1 MKILVVEDEERL
13 LESIREGLVH
23 SGYVVDTALDGEE
36 GSFMAFTNDYDL
48 IILDINL
55 PKKDGFEI
63 LKEIRGENSEVNVIM
78 LTALSDVDDRVRGFD
93 LGANDYIIKP
103 FHFEELK
110 ARIRSLLRRKA
121 TIENSI
127 IEKEGIKF
135 DTTKRIFYIN
145 DEELKLTA
153 KEAGILEYLFF
164 NIGRYV
170 TTEELLEHIW
180 NDDVDLFSNVVRV
193 HMSALRKKLKSKLG
207 KNIIVNEIGKGYMI
221 KWKSLKI
228 LKKLLSLSFYFL

>member
-110 ARIRSLLRRKA
+110 ARIRSLLRRKT

-221 KWKSLKI
+221 K
-228 LKKLLSLSFYFL
+228 

>member
-63 LKEIRGENSEVNVIM
+63 LREIRERDREVNIIM
-78 LTALSDVDDRVRGFD
+78 LTALADVDDRVRGFD
-93 LGANDYIIKP
+93 LGANDYVLKP

-110 ARIRSLLRRKA
+110 ARIRSLLRRQT
-121 TIENSI
+121 TIKDAV
-127 IEKEGIKF
+127 IETSGISF
-135 DTTKRIFYIN
+135 DTTKRTFTIDGEN
-145 DEELKLTA
+145 LRLTA

-164 NIGRYV
+164 NLGRYV
-170 TTEELLEHIW
+170 TTEELMEHVW
-180 NDDVDLFSNVVRV
+180 NDEVDLFSNVVRV
-193 HMSALRKKLKSKLG
+193 HMSALRKKLKARLG
-207 KNIIVNEIGKGYMI
+207 KNIIRNEIGKGYI
-221 KWKSLKI
+221 I
-228 LKKLLSLSFYFL
+228 DEEN

>member
-1 MKILVVEDEERL
+1 MKILLVEDEEKL

-63 LKEIRGENSEVNVIM
+63 LREIRERDREVNIIM
-78 LTALSDVDDRVRGFD
+78 LTALSDVDDRVKGFD
-93 LGANDYIIKP
+93 LGANDYVLKP

-110 ARIRSLLRRKA
+110 ARIRSLLRRQT
-121 TIENSI
+121 TIKNAV
-127 IEKEGIKF
+127 IETSGISF
-135 DTTKRIFYIN
+135 DTTKRTFSIDGEI
-145 DEELKLTA
+145 LRLTA

-164 NIGRYV
+164 NLGRYV
-170 TTEELLEHIW
+170 TTEELMEHVW
-180 NDDVDLFSNVVRV
+180 NDEVDLFSNVVRV
-193 HMSALRKKLKSKLG
+193 HMSALRKKLKARLG
-207 KNIIVNEIGKGYMI
+207 KNIIRNEIGKGYI
-221 KWKSLKI
+221 IDEKN
-228 LKKLLSLSFYFL
+228 

>member
-63 LKEIRGENSEVNVIM
+63 LREIRERDREVNIIM
-78 LTALSDVDDRVRGFD
+78 LTALSDVDDRVKGFD
-93 LGANDYIIKP
+93 LGANDYVLKP

-110 ARIRSLLRRKA
+110 ARIRSLLRRQT
-121 TIENSI
+121 TIKNAV
-127 IEKEGIKF
+127 IETSGISF
-135 DTTKRIFYIN
+135 DTTKRTFSIDGEI
-145 DEELKLTA
+145 LRLTA

-164 NIGRYV
+164 NLGRYV
-170 TTEELLEHIW
+170 TTEELMEHVW
-180 NDDVDLFSNVVRV
+180 NDEVDLFSNVVRV
-193 HMSALRKKLKSKLG
+193 HMSALRKKLKARLG
-207 KNIIVNEIGKGYMI
+207 KNIIRNEIGKGYI
-221 KWKSLKI
+221 I
-228 LKKLLSLSFYFL
+228 DEEN

>member
-1 MKILVVEDEERL
+1 MKILVVEDEEKL

-63 LKEIRGENSEVNVIM
+63 LREIRERDREVNIIM

-93 LGANDYIIKP
+93 LGANDYVLKP

-110 ARIRSLLRRKA
+110 ARIRSLLRRQT
-121 TIENSI
+121 TIKDAV
-127 IEKEGIKF
+127 IETSGISF
-135 DTTKRIFYIN
+135 DTTKRTFTIDGEN
-145 DEELKLTA
+145 LRLTA

-164 NIGRYV
+164 NLGRYV
-170 TTEELLEHIW
+170 TTEELMEHVW
-180 NDDVDLFSNVVRV
+180 NDEVDLFSNVVRV
-193 HMSALRKKLKSKLG
+193 HMSALRKKLKARLG
-207 KNIIVNEIGKGYMI
+207 KNIIRNEIGKGYI
-221 KWKSLKI
+221 I
-228 LKKLLSLSFYFL
+228 DEEN

>member
-1 MKILVVEDEERL
+1 MKILLVEDEEKL

-63 LKEIRGENSEVNVIM
+63 LREIRERDREVNIIM

-93 LGANDYIIKP
+93 LGANDYVLKP

-110 ARIRSLLRRKA
+110 ARIRSLLRRQT
-121 TIENSI
+121 TIKDAV
-127 IEKEGIKF
+127 IETSGISF
-135 DTTKRIFYIN
+135 DTTKRTFSIDGEN
-145 DEELKLTA
+145 LRLTA

-164 NIGRYV
+164 NLGRYV
-170 TTEELLEHIW
+170 TTEELMEHVW
-180 NDDVDLFSNVVRV
+180 NDEVDLFSNVVRV
-193 HMSALRKKLKSKLG
+193 HMSALRKKLKARLG
-207 KNIIVNEIGKGYMI
+207 KNIIKNEIGKGYI
-221 KWKSLKI
+221 I
-228 LKKLLSLSFYFL
+228 DEEN

>member
-1 MKILVVEDEERL
+1 MKILLVEDEERL

-63 LKEIRGENSEVNVIM
+63 LREIRERDREVNIIM

-93 LGANDYIIKP
+93 LGANDYVLKP

-110 ARIRSLLRRKA
+110 ARIRSLLRRQT
-121 TIENSI
+121 TIKDAV
-127 IEKEGIKF
+127 IETSGISF
-135 DTTKRIFYIN
+135 DTRKRTFSIDGEN
-145 DEELKLTA
+145 LRLTA

-164 NIGRYV
+164 NLGRYV
-170 TTEELLEHIW
+170 TTEELMEHVW
-180 NDDVDLFSNVVRV
+180 NDEVDLFSNVVRV
-193 HMSALRKKLKSKLG
+193 HMSALRKKLKARLG
-207 KNIIVNEIGKGYMI
+207 KNIIRNEIGKGYI
-221 KWKSLKI
+221 I
-228 LKKLLSLSFYFL
+228 DEEN

>member
-1 MKILVVEDEERL
+1 MKILLVEDEEKL

-63 LKEIRGENSEVNVIM
+63 LKEVRARDREVNIIM
-78 LTALSDVDDRVRGFD
+78 LTALSDIDDRVKGFD
-93 LGANDYIIKP
+93 LGANDYVLKP

-110 ARIRSLLRRKA
+110 ARIRSLLRRKT
-121 TIENSI
+121 TIKDSV
-127 IEKEGIKF
+127 IETKGISF
-135 DTTKRIFYIN
+135 DTTKRTFKIDGEN
-145 DEELKLTA
+145 LKLTA

-164 NIGRYV
+164 NLGRYV
-170 TTEELLEHIW
+170 TTEELMEHVW
-180 NDDVDLFSNVVRV
+180 NDEVDIFSNVVRV
-193 HMSALRKKLKSKLG
+193 HMSALRKKLKAKLG
-207 KNIIVNEIGKGYMI
+207 KNIIRNEIGKGYI
-221 KWKSLKI
+221 I
-228 LKKLLSLSFYFL
+228 DEEN

>member
-63 LKEIRGENSEVNVIM
+63 LREIRERDREVNIIM
-78 LTALSDVDDRVRGFD
+78 LTALADVDDRVKGFD
-93 LGANDYIIKP
+93 LGANDYVLKP

-110 ARIRSLLRRKA
+110 ARIRSLLRRQT
-121 TIENSI
+121 TIKNAV
-127 IEKEGIKF
+127 IETSGISF
-135 DTTKRIFYIN
+135 DTTKRTFTIDGEI
-145 DEELKLTA
+145 LRLTA

-164 NIGRYV
+164 NLGRYV
-170 TTEELLEHIW
+170 TTEELMEHVW
-180 NDDVDLFSNVVRV
+180 NDEVDLFSNVVRV
-193 HMSALRKKLKSKLG
+193 HMSALRKKLKARLG
-207 KNIIVNEIGKGYMI
+207 KNIIRNEIGKGYI
-221 KWKSLKI
+221 I
-228 LKKLLSLSFYFL
+228 DEEN

>member
-1 MKILVVEDEERL
+1 MKILLVEDEERL
-13 LESIREGLVH
+13 LESIREVLVH

-63 LKEIRGENSEVNVIM
+63 LREIRDRDREVNIIM

-93 LGANDYIIKP
+93 LGANDYVLKP

-110 ARIRSLLRRKA
+110 ARIRSLLRRQT
-121 TIENSI
+121 TIKDAV
-127 IEKEGIKF
+127 IETSGISF
-135 DTTKRIFYIN
+135 DTTKRTFTIDGEN
-145 DEELKLTA
+145 LRLTA

-164 NIGRYV
+164 NLGRYV
-170 TTEELLEHIW
+170 TTEELMEHVW
-180 NDDVDLFSNVVRV
+180 NDEVDLFSNVVRV
-193 HMSALRKKLKSKLG
+193 HMSALRKKLKARLG
-207 KNIIVNEIGKGYMI
+207 KNIIRNEIGKGYI
-221 KWKSLKI
+221 I
-228 LKKLLSLSFYFL
+228 DEEN

>member
-1 MKILVVEDEERL
+1 MKILVVEDEEKL

-63 LKEIRGENSEVNVIM
+63 LKEIRERDREVNIIM

-93 LGANDYIIKP
+93 LGANDYVLKP

-110 ARIRSLLRRKA
+110 ARIRSLLRRQT
-121 TIENSI
+121 TIKDAVIDTS
-127 IEKEGIKF
+127 GISF
-135 DTTKRIFYIN
+135 DTTKRTFSIDGEI
-145 DEELKLTA
+145 LRLTA

-164 NIGRYV
+164 NLGRYV
-170 TTEELLEHIW
+170 TTEELMEHVW
-180 NDDVDLFSNVVRV
+180 NDEVDLFSNVVRV
-193 HMSALRKKLKSKLG
+193 HMSALRKKLKARLG
-207 KNIIVNEIGKGYMI
+207 KNIIRNEIGKGYI
-221 KWKSLKI
+221 I
-228 LKKLLSLSFYFL
+228 DEEN

>member
-63 LKEIRGENSEVNVIM
+63 LREIRERDREVNIIM
-78 LTALSDVDDRVRGFD
+78 LTALADVDDRVRGFD
-93 LGANDYIIKP
+93 LGANDYVLKP

-110 ARIRSLLRRKA
+110 ARIRSLLRRQT
-121 TIENSI
+121 TIKDAV
-127 IEKEGIKF
+127 IETSGISF
-135 DTTKRIFYIN
+135 DTTKRTFTIDGEI
-145 DEELKLTA
+145 LRLTA

-164 NIGRYV
+164 NLGRYV
-170 TTEELLEHIW
+170 TTEELMEHVW
-180 NDDVDLFSNVVRV
+180 NDEVDLFSNVVRV
-193 HMSALRKKLKSKLG
+193 HMSALRKKLKARLG
-207 KNIIVNEIGKGYMI
+207 KNIIRNEIGKGYI
-221 KWKSLKI
+221 I
-228 LKKLLSLSFYFL
+228 DEEN

>member
-1 MKILVVEDEERL
+1 MKILVVEDEEKL

-63 LKEIRGENSEVNVIM
+63 LKEIRERDREVNIIM

-93 LGANDYIIKP
+93 LGANDYVLKP

-110 ARIRSLLRRKA
+110 ARIRSLLRRQT
-121 TIENSI
+121 TIKDAV
-127 IEKEGIKF
+127 IETSGISF
-135 DTTKRIFYIN
+135 DTTKRTFSIDGEI
-145 DEELKLTA
+145 LRLTA

-164 NIGRYV
+164 NLGRYV
-170 TTEELLEHIW
+170 TTEELMEHVW
-180 NDDVDLFSNVVRV
+180 NDEVDLFSNVVRV
-193 HMSALRKKLKSKLG
+193 HMSALRKKLKARLG
-207 KNIIVNEIGKGYMI
+207 KNIIKNEIGKGYI
-221 KWKSLKI
+221 I
-228 LKKLLSLSFYFL
+228 DEEN

>member
-1 MKILVVEDEERL
+1 MKILVVEDEEKL

-63 LKEIRGENSEVNVIM
+63 LREIRERDKEVNIII

-93 LGANDYIIKP
+93 LGANDYVLKP

-110 ARIRSLLRRKA
+110 ARIRSLLRRQTTIKNA
-121 TIENSI
+121 VIETSGISFDTRKRTFTIEGENL
-127 IEKEGIKF
+127 
-135 DTTKRIFYIN
+135 R
-145 DEELKLTA
+145 LTA

-164 NIGRYV
+164 NLGRYV
-170 TTEELLEHIW
+170 TTEELMEHVW
-180 NDDVDLFSNVVRV
+180 NDEVDLFSNVVRV
-193 HMSALRKKLKSKLG
+193 HMSALRKKLKARLG
-207 KNIIVNEIGKGYMI
+207 KNIIRNEIGKGYI
-221 KWKSLKI
+221 I
-228 LKKLLSLSFYFL
+228 DEEN

>member
-1 MKILVVEDEERL
+1 MEEDKMKILVVEDEERL
-13 LESIREGLVH
+13 LESIREGLTH

-63 LKEIRGENSEVNVIM
+63 LREIRERDREVNIIM

-93 LGANDYIIKP
+93 LGANDYVLKP

-110 ARIRSLLRRKA
+110 ARIRSLLRRQT
-121 TIENSI
+121 TIKNAV
-127 IEKEGIKF
+127 IETSGISF
-135 DTTKRIFYIN
+135 DTTKRTFSIDGEI
-145 DEELKLTA
+145 LRLTA

-164 NIGRYV
+164 NLGRYV
-170 TTEELLEHIW
+170 TTEELMEHVW
-180 NDDVDLFSNVVRV
+180 NDEVDLFSNVVRV
-193 HMSALRKKLKSKLG
+193 HMSALRKKLKARLG
-207 KNIIVNEIGKGYMI
+207 KNIIKNEIGKGYI
-221 KWKSLKI
+221 I
-228 LKKLLSLSFYFL
+228 DEEN

>member
-1 MKILVVEDEERL
+1 MKILLVEDEEKL

-63 LKEIRGENSEVNVIM
+63 LREIRERDREVNIIM

-93 LGANDYIIKP
+93 LGANDYVLKP

-110 ARIRSLLRRKA
+110 ARIRSLLRRQT
-121 TIENSI
+121 TIKDAV
-127 IEKEGIKF
+127 IETSGISF
-135 DTTKRIFYIN
+135 DTTKRTFSI
-145 DEELKLTA
+145 DGEKLRLTA

-164 NIGRYV
+164 NLGRYV
-170 TTEELLEHIW
+170 TTEELMEHVW
-180 NDDVDLFSNVVRV
+180 NDEVDLFSNVVRV
-193 HMSALRKKLKSKLG
+193 HMSALRKKLKARLG
-207 KNIIVNEIGKGYMI
+207 KNIIRNEIGKGYI
-221 KWKSLKI
+221 I
-228 LKKLLSLSFYFL
+228 DEEN

>member
-1 MKILVVEDEERL
+1 MKILVVEDEEKL

-63 LKEIRGENSEVNVIM
+63 LREIRERDREVNIIM

-93 LGANDYIIKP
+93 LGANDYVLKP

-110 ARIRSLLRRKA
+110 ARIRSLLRRQT
-121 TIENSI
+121 TIKDAV
-127 IEKEGIKF
+127 IETSGISF
-135 DTTKRIFYIN
+135 DTTKRTFSIDGEI
-145 DEELKLTA
+145 LRLTA

-164 NIGRYV
+164 NLGRYV
-170 TTEELLEHIW
+170 TTEELMEHVW
-180 NDDVDLFSNVVRV
+180 NDEVDLFSNVVRV
-193 HMSALRKKLKSKLG
+193 HMSALRKKLKARLG
-207 KNIIVNEIGKGYMI
+207 KNIIRNEIGKGYI
-221 KWKSLKI
+221 I
-228 LKKLLSLSFYFL
+228 DEED

>member
-1 MKILVVEDEERL
+1 MKILLVEDEERL

-63 LKEIRGENSEVNVIM
+63 LREIRERDREVNIIM

-93 LGANDYIIKP
+93 LGANDYVLKP

-110 ARIRSLLRRKA
+110 ARIRSLLRRQT
-121 TIENSI
+121 TIKDTV
-127 IEKEGIKF
+127 IETSGISF
-135 DTTKRIFYIN
+135 DTRKRTFTIDGEN
-145 DEELKLTA
+145 LRLTA

-164 NIGRYV
+164 NLGRYV
-170 TTEELLEHIW
+170 TTEELMEHVW
-180 NDDVDLFSNVVRV
+180 NDEVDLFSNVVRV
-193 HMSALRKKLKSKLG
+193 HMSALRKKLKARLG
-207 KNIIVNEIGKGYMI
+207 KNIIRNEIGKGYI
-221 KWKSLKI
+221 I
-228 LKKLLSLSFYFL
+228 DEEN

>member
-63 LKEIRGENSEVNVIM
+63 LREIRERDREVNIIM
-78 LTALSDVDDRVRGFD
+78 LTALSDVDDRVKGFD
-93 LGANDYIIKP
+93 LGANDYVLKP

-110 ARIRSLLRRKA
+110 ARIRSLLRRQT
-121 TIENSI
+121 TIKDAV
-127 IEKEGIKF
+127 IETSGISF
-135 DTTKRIFYIN
+135 DTTKRTFSIDGEI
-145 DEELKLTA
+145 LRLTA

-164 NIGRYV
+164 NLGRYV
-170 TTEELLEHIW
+170 TTEELMEHVW
-180 NDDVDLFSNVVRV
+180 NDEVDLFSNVVRV
-193 HMSALRKKLKSKLG
+193 HMSALRKKLKARLG
-207 KNIIVNEIGKGYMI
+207 KNIIRNEIGKGYI
-221 KWKSLKI
+221 I
-228 LKKLLSLSFYFL
+228 DEEN

>member
-1 MKILVVEDEERL
+1 MKILVVEDEEKL

-63 LKEIRGENSEVNVIM
+63 LREIRERDREVNIIM

-93 LGANDYIIKP
+93 LGANDYVLKP

-110 ARIRSLLRRKA
+110 ARIRSLLRRQT
-121 TIENSI
+121 TIKDAV
-127 IEKEGIKF
+127 IETSGISF
-135 DTTKRIFYIN
+135 DTTKRTFSIDGEN
-145 DEELKLTA
+145 LRLTA

-164 NIGRYV
+164 NLGRYV
-170 TTEELLEHIW
+170 TTEELMEHVW
-180 NDDVDLFSNVVRV
+180 NDEVDLFSNVVRV
-193 HMSALRKKLKSKLG
+193 HMSALRKKLKARLG
-207 KNIIVNEIGKGYMI
+207 KNIIKNEIGKGYI
-221 KWKSLKI
+221 I
-228 LKKLLSLSFYFL
+228 DEEN

>member
-1 MKILVVEDEERL
+1 MKILLVEDEERL

-55 PKKDGFEI
+55 PQKDGFEI
-63 LKEIRGENSEVNVIM
+63 LKEIRERDREVNIIM

-93 LGANDYIIKP
+93 LGANDYVLKP

-110 ARIRSLLRRKA
+110 ARIRSLLRRQT
-121 TIENSI
+121 TIKNAV
-127 IEKEGIKF
+127 IETSGISF
-135 DTTKRIFYIN
+135 DTTKRTFTIDGEN
-145 DEELKLTA
+145 LRLTA

-164 NIGRYV
+164 NLGRYV
-170 TTEELLEHIW
+170 TTEELMEHVW
-180 NDDVDLFSNVVRV
+180 NDEVDLFSNVVRV
-193 HMSALRKKLKSKLG
+193 HMSALRKKLKARLG
-207 KNIIVNEIGKGYMI
+207 KNIIRNEIGKGYI
-221 KWKSLKI
+221 I
-228 LKKLLSLSFYFL
+228 DEEN

>member
-13 LESIREGLVH
+13 LESIREGLTH

-63 LKEIRGENSEVNVIM
+63 LREIRERDREVNIIM

-93 LGANDYIIKP
+93 LGANDYVLKP

-110 ARIRSLLRRKA
+110 ARIRSLLRRQT
-121 TIENSI
+121 TIKNAV
-127 IEKEGIKF
+127 IETSGISF
-135 DTTKRIFYIN
+135 DTTKRTFTIDGEN
-145 DEELKLTA
+145 LRLTA

-164 NIGRYV
+164 NLGRYV
-170 TTEELLEHIW
+170 TTEELMEHVW
-180 NDDVDLFSNVVRV
+180 NDEVDLFSNVVRV
-193 HMSALRKKLKSKLG
+193 HMSALRKKLKARLG
-207 KNIIVNEIGKGYMI
+207 KNIIRNEIGKGYI
-221 KWKSLKI
+221 I
-228 LKKLLSLSFYFL
+228 DEEN

>member
-13 LESIREGLVH
+13 LESIREGLTH

-63 LKEIRGENSEVNVIM
+63 LREIRERDREVNIIM

-93 LGANDYIIKP
+93 LGANDYVLKP

-110 ARIRSLLRRKA
+110 ARIRSLLRRQT
-121 TIENSI
+121 TIKNAV
-127 IEKEGIKF
+127 IETSGISF
-135 DTTKRIFYIN
+135 DTTKRTFSIDGEI
-145 DEELKLTA
+145 LRLTA

-164 NIGRYV
+164 NLGRYV
-170 TTEELLEHIW
+170 TTEELMEHVW
-180 NDDVDLFSNVVRV
+180 NDEVDLFSNVVRV
-193 HMSALRKKLKSKLG
+193 HMSALRKKLKARLG
-207 KNIIVNEIGKGYMI
+207 KNIIKNEIGKGYI
-221 KWKSLKI
+221 I
-228 LKKLLSLSFYFL
+228 DEEN